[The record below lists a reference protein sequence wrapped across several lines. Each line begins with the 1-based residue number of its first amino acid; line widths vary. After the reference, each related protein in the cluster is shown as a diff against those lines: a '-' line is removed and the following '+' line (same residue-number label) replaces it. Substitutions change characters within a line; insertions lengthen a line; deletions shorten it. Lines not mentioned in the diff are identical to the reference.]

1 MSADKTPS
9 EATPELDAAKSG
21 AQAAITDE
29 PVKAERKPSE
39 ESKKSVPEEAD
50 AAEAPKKKKT
60 EKGKKKKREREAE
73 EEKDEEKVLEEK
85 SLTVNLRHAYLTHGR
100 KAAPKAVRFVKEKA
114 CRVFKTEDV
123 KLDRSVNEML
133 WSRGKTKTERKIIVK
148 VQKLEGGEVRVLA
161 AEG

>member
-9 EATPELDAAKSG
+9 EAKPELDAAKSG
-21 AQAAITDE
+21 DQAEITDE
-29 PVKAERKPSE
+29 SVKAEIEPGE
-39 ESKKSVPEEAD
+39 ESKKAEPEEAE
-50 AAEAPKKKKT
+50 AAEAPKKA
-60 EKGKKKKREREAE
+60 EKGKKKKKREREAE

-85 SLTVNLRHAYLTHGR
+85 SLTVNLRHAYLTYGR

-114 CRVFKTEDV
+114 RRVFKTEDV
-123 KLDRSVNEML
+123 KLDKSVNEIL
-133 WSRGKTKTERKIIVK
+133 WSRGKTKTERKIVVK